1 MNRQIAFIDFDGTIT
16 TRDSL
21 LEFIKFSKGRL
32 RFYLGFLINSPWL
45 LAYRAGIISNQVG
58 KDRILTWFFGGAP
71 LNTFQDTCDRFAA
84 TAIPDLVR
92 PKALREIRQ
101 LQEKG
106 VEVVVVSASPANW
119 LQKWTE
125 ETGVAL
131 LATRLQTR
139 DQPACPPKP
148 RLQTRDQP
156 AVPQPGHSV
165 TTRLTGKILGR
176 NCHGEEKV
184 RRIRESYDLPSYD
197 RIIAY
202 GDSSGDKPML
212 ALATNAFFKPF
223 R

>member
-1 MNRQIAFIDFDGTIT
+1 
-16 TRDSL
+16 

-45 LAYRAGIISNQVG
+45 LAYRAGIISNQAG

-139 DQPACPPKP
+139 D
-148 RLQTRDQP
+148 LP
-156 AVPQPGHSV
+156 AVPQPGLSV

>member
-1 MNRQIAFIDFDGTIT
+1 VNRQIAFIDFDGTIT

-45 LAYRAGIISNQVG
+45 LAYRAGIISNQAG

-139 DQPACPPKP
+139 DQPA
-148 RLQTRDQP
+148 
-156 AVPQPGHSV
+156 VPQPGHSV